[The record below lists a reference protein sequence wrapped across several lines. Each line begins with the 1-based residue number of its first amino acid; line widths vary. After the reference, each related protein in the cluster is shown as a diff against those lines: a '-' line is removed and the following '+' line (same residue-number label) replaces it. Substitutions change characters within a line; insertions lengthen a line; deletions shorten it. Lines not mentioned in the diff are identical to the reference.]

1 MEKSAKSFLL
11 QSLKAGLFSLIFAC
25 IGVLVLALLAQWF
38 GIPDKV
44 LPFVNQAIKVVAV
57 VIGTAISVKD
67 EKFVLKALV
76 GAAIFWALSFVTFSL
91 LGGTFHWGQIGLD
104 LVIAIVASLIVSIV
118 KSRRA

>member
-11 QSLKAGLFSLIFAC
+11 QSLKAGLFSLIFAR

-91 LGGTFHWGQIGLD
+91 FLSSSLD
-104 LVIAIVASLIVSIV
+104 VLVRILTL
-118 KSRRA
+118 